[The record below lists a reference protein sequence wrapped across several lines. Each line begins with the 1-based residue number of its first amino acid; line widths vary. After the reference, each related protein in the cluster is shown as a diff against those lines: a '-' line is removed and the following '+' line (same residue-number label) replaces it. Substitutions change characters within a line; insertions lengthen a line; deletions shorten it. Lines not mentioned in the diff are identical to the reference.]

1 MRGDLRRPLFRKLVQ
16 LHKVIEYLS
25 FHLEEHI
32 HEVEETRKRYDAAED
47 ELAREVQERFEAVKA
62 KHDIGK
68 NHTENDAA
76 QQFQRQISEMQ
87 SELAQCR
94 TRQLAKLDDTRK
106 SLETLSETAKLT
118 IDEINSG
125 LERQFEFLRNDSN
138 FRPDA
143 EAIERERKF
152 KETLRVHD
160 EESMRKEKLFTKQ
173 TEENE
178 HQLRV
183 GYLRTVMDLRSQL
196 RLPKPFRK
204 RIQILTGR
212 MNERISAMKEE
223 LEKERRI
230 FTSNIFAE
238 MRMKARSDTEEMVR
252 IGLLRSHFEREM
264 ALEDARHK
272 EILDEMAIEQRKRMH
287 ACDVEIAK
295 LKLELEKQKVHE
307 RLEIMKDWIDEYKKY
322 AALKRGQNEEKE
334 WIDAAKEL
342 IRLKKVLDDAKTRK
356 YEEIIRLPQSLEPQ
370 ETEIRRIL
378 DSEYE
383 QERKRKQEEVLSLEK
398 ELNSQADA
406 LRVQCDDDRKELLD
420 ALFREFSTQD
430 TERAKIS
437 QEQACKSLRQKIAQE
452 SERQAKIL
460 QEEMEKER
468 MESRER
474 QSKIDELKAKLAD
487 IQKKTDIEVRSI
499 GKAFQTKKT
508 KITQQHKKQCDVLN
522 EEIVKLREKADEQK
536 NETLALMKKQQSA
549 YDTKIASLENQL
561 STHKQ
566 RSQSSLDYT
575 NRINRLTMAKN
586 RAKSRFECAGA
597 RDIER
602 NQINK
607 LENIVAQRSM
617 ELSRLG
623 RGLVAAKQAHDAK
636 TQSLNQLP
644 KLTTIE

>member
-47 ELAREVQERFEAVKA
+47 ELLREVQERFEDVKA

-68 NHTENDAA
+68 NHIENDAA
-76 QQFQRQISEMQ
+76 KQFQRQIYEMQ
-87 SELAQCR
+87 TELAECR
-94 TRQLAKLDDTRK
+94 TKELAKLDGTRK
-106 SLETLSETAKLT
+106 TLENLAETVKLT
-118 IDEINSG
+118 INEINSG

-143 EAIERERKF
+143 EAIERDRKF
-152 KETLRVHD
+152 KEALRVHD
-160 EESMRKEKLFTKQ
+160 EESMRKEKLLTKQ
-173 TEENE
+173 TEEKE

-204 RIQILTGR
+204 RIQILTER
-212 MNERISAMKEE
+212 MNERISAMTEE
-223 LEKERRI
+223 LERERKI
-230 FTSNIFAE
+230 FASNIFTE
-238 MRMKARSDTEEMVR
+238 MRMKARNDAQELVR
-252 IGLLRSHFEREM
+252 IGLLRSNFEREM
-264 ALEDARHK
+264 ALEDARHRETMS
-272 EILDEMAIEQRKRMH
+272 EIAIEQRKRMH

-295 LKLELEKQKVHE
+295 LKLELEKQKVTE
-307 RLEIMKDWIDEYKKY
+307 RLDVMKDWIDEYKKY

-334 WIDAAKEL
+334 WIEAAKEL
-342 IRLKKVLDDAKTRK
+342 IRLKKVLDDVKTRK

-406 LRVQCDDDRKELLD
+406 LRIQCEDDRKELLN
-420 ALFREFSTQD
+420 ALFSEFFTQD
-430 TERAKIS
+430 TEVKTSTTER
-437 QEQACKSLRQKIAQE
+437 CRSLKQKIAQE

-474 QSKIDELKAKLAD
+474 QSKIDELKAKLVD
-487 IQKKTDIEVRSI
+487 IQKKTDIEVRSM
-499 GKAFQTKKT
+499 GRELQTKKT
-508 KITQQHKKQCDVLN
+508 KISQQHKKECDMRN
-522 EEIVKLREKADEQK
+522 SEIVKLREKADEQRS
-536 NETLALMKKQQSA
+536 ETLALMKKQQAA
-549 YDTKIASLENQL
+549 YDAKIASLKNQL
-561 STHKQ
+561 NTHKQ
-566 RSQSSLDYT
+566 RSQSSLDYA